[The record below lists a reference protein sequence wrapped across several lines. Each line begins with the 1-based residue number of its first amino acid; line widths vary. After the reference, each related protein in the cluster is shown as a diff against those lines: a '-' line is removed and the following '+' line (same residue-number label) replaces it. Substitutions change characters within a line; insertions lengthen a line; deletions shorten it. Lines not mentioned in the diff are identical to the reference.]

1 MQLKRKVPRIANKAR
16 TLRSECID
24 AARFAAPR
32 ATPARLLL
40 TNSYPITTTQTNPT
54 RQAAAKQGASDAFHA
69 PDACDTRGQPT
80 DL

>member
-1 MQLKRKVPRIANKAR
+1 MQLKRKVPRIANKAG
-16 TLRSECID
+16 TVRSQCID
-24 AARFAAPR
+24 AAWFAVPR
-32 ATPARLLL
+32 TTPAQLLL

>member
-1 MQLKRKVPRIANKAR
+1 MQFKCAAPRIANKAG
-16 TLRSECID
+16 TLRSQCID
-24 AARFAAPR
+24 AAPFVAHL
-32 ATPARLLL
+32 ATSAQLPL